1 MFHDGQSFIKG
12 YLPAVK
18 ELEDTI
24 LINEIFLNLFRDM
37 HKLYL
42 PNLETIKD
50 ATHKDRDTYLSGE
63 TVYAPSLENVD
74 AVFLANSME

>member
-1 MFHDGQSFIKG
+1 MFHGGQSFIKG
-12 YLPAVK
+12 YLPTVK
-18 ELEDTI
+18 GLEDTI

-50 ATHKDRDTYLSGE
+50 APPHKDRDTSLSGK

-74 AVFLANSME
+74 VFLANSME